1 MREMKLSNY
10 LKTTK
15 INESVGDFYTQV
27 FFRGDIGG
35 LCKVL
40 VRKGFSFYV
49 TSSDIDL
56 HTVTLFNGSKSKI
69 IDFILNSSYD
79 LLNPDNT
86 DDDFNYLPFESKDEI
101 LINRLTKMSFD
112 MNCL

>member
-1 MREMKLSNY
+1 MIEMKLSNY
-10 LKTTK
+10 FRTTK

-27 FFRGDIGG
+27 LYRGDIGG

-49 TSSDIDL
+49 TSADIDI

-79 LLNPDNT
+79 LLNPNNQ
-86 DDDFNYLPFESKDEI
+86 DDDFEYLPFESKDEI
-101 LINRLTKMSFD
+101 IIDRLTKMSFD